1 MVSGVTDGTPGT
13 PGSAT
18 NVKPAKHPKIRLIQ
32 SKASGSRRSP
42 LASVPKDTDSRLS
55 SEIPRTREP
64 SLDTEMLSLAGDD
77 PPKQGRGGE
86 MDVDEFLGEASRYS
100 LLQERLL
107 KQ

>member
-1 MVSGVTDGTPGT
+1 MISGIADGTPGT

-32 SKASGSRRSP
+32 SKASGSRGSP
-42 LASVPKDTDSRLS
+42 LASAPKDTDSRRS

-77 PPKQGRGGE
+77 PPKQGRGGD
-86 MDVDEFLGEASRYS
+86 MDVDEFLGESSRY
-100 LLQERLL
+100 LLLPEHHN
-107 KQ
+107 K